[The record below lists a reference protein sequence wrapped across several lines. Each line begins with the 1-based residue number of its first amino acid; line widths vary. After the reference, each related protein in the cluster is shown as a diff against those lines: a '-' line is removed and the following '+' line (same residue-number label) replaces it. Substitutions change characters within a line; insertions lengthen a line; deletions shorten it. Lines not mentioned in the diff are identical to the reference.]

1 MNKKSLY
8 FIGFFVVLILVFWAA
23 LYAFTD
29 TFNQSRLE
37 KKAYVQPFSFKKEDG
52 STFTNANTSGKVYVV
67 EYFFTTCLGICPK
80 MNTNMK
86 KIYEEFKDEPNFL
99 ILSHTCNPETD
110 SVPQLKRYADSL
122 GVNTNKWIFLTGRKD
137 SLYKIARFSYG
148 IDDPKNIVNNIAD
161 DFMHSQFFALVD
173 KNGIVRGQVY
183 DGLKEED
190 LNKLKKD
197 IRDLLKE
204 KDLGRNFSNGMFK

>member
-37 KKAYVQPFSFKKEDG
+37 KKAYVQPFAFKKEDG
-52 STFTNANTSGKVYVV
+52 STFTNANTAGKVYVV

>member
-37 KKAYVQPFSFKKEDG
+37 KKAYVQPFAFKKEDG
-52 STFTNANTSGKVYVV
+52 STFTNANTAGKVYVV

-148 IDDPKNIVNNIAD
+148 IDDPKNIVNNIAE
-161 DFMHSQFFALVD
+161 DFMHTQFFALVD